1 MRESGLSAMHSLSA
15 GRGFQLLLLAFA
27 MAGAGYTR
35 TAISPL
41 QEAMRL
47 ALALSDNQMALL
59 QGPVIGVPVALAAI
73 PLGLLIDRT
82 CRVRLLEVLLVLS
95 VLGSLF
101 TAFASSFSLLLLA
114 RGLAGVTGLGIVPV
128 VFSIVADLYP
138 PAQRGRAVT
147 VALVGQ
153 VAGNSAAF
161 AFGGALLAM
170 SGSEPEGWRWSML
183 WLNALLVPILL
194 LSLLLREPNRTGLV
208 IANPTARQIWGEL
221 RHYRIVIVVIATAIV
236 LVEIVIWAMLI
247 WGAPMLSRNYGL
259 PPETVGGTMAMGMLV
274 SGILGPLV
282 GGMLADLCQRTGG
295 PRRTVSVLGGIAL
308 VSAPAGLFAF
318 LPGVTGAS
326 ILLVSV
332 MTIMLVVVVMG
343 MALFTIVIP
352 NELRGLCMSALV
364 AACILSGLAVAP
376 LAVSLLSSA
385 MGGLIMIGKALSI
398 VCVAASLLAA
408 MTFAMGRAYVP
419 REAVE

>member
-1 MRESGLSAMHSLSA
+1 MHSLSK

-128 VFSIVADLYP
+128 VFSILADLYP

-161 AFGGALLAM
+161 ALGGALLAM

-183 WLNALLVPILL
+183 WLNAVLVPILL

-236 LVEIVIWAMLI
+236 LVEIAIGAMLI

-259 PPETVGGTMAMGMLV
+259 PPETVGGTMAMGMLL
-274 SGILGPLV
+274 SGVLGPIV

>member
-1 MRESGLSAMHSLSA
+1 MHSLSA

-236 LVEIVIWAMLI
+236 LVEIAIGAMLI

>member
-1 MRESGLSAMHSLSA
+1 LSAMHSLSA

-101 TAFASSFSLLLLA
+101 TAFASRFLLLLLA

-236 LVEIVIWAMLI
+236 LVEIAIGAMLI

-274 SGILGPLV
+274 SGILGPIV

-308 VSAPAGLFAF
+308 LSAPAGLFAF

-398 VCVAASLLAA
+398 VCVAASVLAA
-408 MTFAMGRAYVP
+408 VTFAMGRAYVP

>member
-1 MRESGLSAMHSLSA
+1 MHSLSK

-128 VFSIVADLYP
+128 VFSILADLYP

-161 AFGGALLAM
+161 ALGGALLAM

-183 WLNALLVPILL
+183 WLNAVLVPILL

-236 LVEIVIWAMLI
+236 LVEIAIGAMLI

-259 PPETVGGTMAMGMLV
+259 SPETVGGTMAMGMLL
-274 SGILGPLV
+274 SGVLGPIV

>member
-1 MRESGLSAMHSLSA
+1 
-15 GRGFQLLLLAFA
+15 
-27 MAGAGYTR
+27 
-35 TAISPL
+35 
-41 QEAMRL
+41 
-47 ALALSDNQMALL
+47 
-59 QGPVIGVPVALAAI
+59 
-73 PLGLLIDRT
+73 
-82 CRVRLLEVLLVLS
+82 
-95 VLGSLF
+95 
-101 TAFASSFSLLLLA
+101 
-114 RGLAGVTGLGIVPV
+114 
-128 VFSIVADLYP
+128 
-138 PAQRGRAVT
+138 
-147 VALVGQ
+147 
-153 VAGNSAAF
+153 
-161 AFGGALLAM
+161 
-170 SGSEPEGWRWSML
+170 
-183 WLNALLVPILL
+183 
-194 LSLLLREPNRTGLV
+194 
-208 IANPTARQIWGEL
+208 
-221 RHYRIVIVVIATAIV
+221 
-236 LVEIVIWAMLI
+236 
-247 WGAPMLSRNYGL
+247 
-259 PPETVGGTMAMGMLV
+259 
-274 SGILGPLV
+274 
-282 GGMLADLCQRTGG
+282 MLADLCQRSGG

-408 MTFAMGRAYVP
+408 MTFALGRGYVP

>member
-1 MRESGLSAMHSLSA
+1 MHSLSA

-47 ALALSDNQMALL
+47 ALSLSDNQMALL

-128 VFSIVADLYP
+128 VFSILADLYP

-147 VALVGQ
+147 VALIGQ

-170 SGSEPEGWRWSML
+170 SGSEPK
-183 WLNALLVPILL
+183 A
-194 LSLLLREPNRTGLV
+194 
-208 IANPTARQIWGEL
+208 
-221 RHYRIVIVVIATAIV
+221 
-236 LVEIVIWAMLI
+236 
-247 WGAPMLSRNYGL
+247 
-259 PPETVGGTMAMGMLV
+259 GGGRC
-274 SGILGPLV
+274 SG
-282 GGMLADLCQRTGG
+282 
-295 PRRTVSVLGGIAL
+295 
-308 VSAPAGLFAF
+308 
-318 LPGVTGAS
+318 
-326 ILLVSV
+326 
-332 MTIMLVVVVMG
+332 
-343 MALFTIVIP
+343 
-352 NELRGLCMSALV
+352 
-364 AACILSGLAVAP
+364 
-376 LAVSLLSSA
+376 
-385 MGGLIMIGKALSI
+385 
-398 VCVAASLLAA
+398 
-408 MTFAMGRAYVP
+408 
-419 REAVE
+419 